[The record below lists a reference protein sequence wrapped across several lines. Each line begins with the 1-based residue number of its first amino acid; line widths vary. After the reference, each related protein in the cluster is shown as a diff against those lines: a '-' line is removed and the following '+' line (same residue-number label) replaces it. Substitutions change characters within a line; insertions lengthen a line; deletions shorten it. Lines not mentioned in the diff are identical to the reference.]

1 MAKDTPVKLSLSMD
15 TWVKIGLVLFVQG
28 AILLGVAWRMS
39 IAYESR
45 LTILETNQKNFMTN
59 QAILMEIVKGKHL

>member
-1 MAKDTPVKLSLSMD
+1 MAKDAKDTPVKLSLSMD

-45 LTILETNQKNFMTN
+45 LTILETNQAMLL
-59 QAILMEIVKGKHL
+59 QIVTAQHLED

>member
-1 MAKDTPVKLSLSMD
+1 MAKDIKDTPVKLSLSMD

-45 LTILETNQKNFMTN
+45 LTILETNQAMLL
-59 QAILMEIVKGKHL
+59 QIVTAQHLED

>member
-1 MAKDTPVKLSLSMD
+1 MAKDTKDTPVKLSLSMD

-45 LTILETNQKNFMTN
+45 LTILETNQAMLL
-59 QAILMEIVKGKHL
+59 QIVTAQHLED

>member
-1 MAKDTPVKLSLSMD
+1 MAKETKDTPVKLSLSMD

-45 LTILETNQKNFMTN
+45 LTILETNQAM
-59 QAILMEIVKGKHL
+59 LMQIVTAQHLED